1 MAPQKAIEED
11 YKPPSLPFQNNRH
24 EDDEENEEA
33 SFKKSWMNRCHYLAT
48 SLLAQTMIVKRRL
61 LPLKSNFL
69 LTFPGNTFSKIWT
82 IGIASSSFM
91 IYIVKYCCSS
101 PLLQVAVAH
110 CILYN
115 IHTQTWILCGILKPL
130 LKSGINHCHCFLK
143 RETAI
148 VMCRVRLRK

>member
-1 MAPQKAIEED
+1 
-11 YKPPSLPFQNNRH
+11 
-24 EDDEENEEA
+24 
-33 SFKKSWMNRCHYLAT
+33 MNRCHYLAT
-48 SLLAQTMIVKRRL
+48 SLFAQTMTVKRRL

-69 LTFPGNTFSKIWT
+69 LTFPENTFSKIWT
-82 IGIASSSFM
+82 IGIASSSSFM

-130 LKSGINHCHCFLK
+130 LKSGINHCHCFFLK
-143 RETAI
+143 RDSHCNVPSEIEKVSTHI
-148 VMCRVRLRK
+148 FWQISFPSTYHLDEEDEGVSSSVVIKL